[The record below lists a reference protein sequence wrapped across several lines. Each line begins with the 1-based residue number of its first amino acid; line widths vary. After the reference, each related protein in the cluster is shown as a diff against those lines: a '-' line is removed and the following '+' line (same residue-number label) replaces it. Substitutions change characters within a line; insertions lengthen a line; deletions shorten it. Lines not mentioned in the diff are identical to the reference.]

1 MLSDLILTVISD
13 DKPGIVEALASAVKT
28 HNGNWL
34 ESRLTQLAGKF
45 AGVVRVQVDE
55 NQRQALTDALR
66 NLRDKGINVII
77 EASSGSQARAEGVRE
92 AGFHAVGPD
101 RPGIV
106 RELSHIFSEAKINV
120 TEMNTR
126 YSSMPYSGE
135 PLFEAEGRVHI
146 PAGVQLHDIQ
156 EKLENVAHELAID
169 ISIEPLDQL

>member
-1 MLSDLILTVISD
+1 MLSDLILTVVSD
-13 DKPGIVEALASAVKT
+13 DKPGIVEALANTVKT
-28 HNGNWL
+28 HHGNWL

-45 AGVVRVQVDE
+45 AGVIRVQVDE
-55 NQRQALTDALR
+55 AQRQALTEALR
-66 NLRDKGINVII
+66 GLRDKGINIII
-77 EASSGSQARAEGVRE
+77 EVSSGSQALAEDLRE
-92 AGFHAVGPD
+92 ASFHAVGPD

-146 PAGVQLHDIQ
+146 PGNVQLHDIQ
-156 EKLENVAHELAID
+156 EKLEKVAHELAID
-169 ISIEPLDQL
+169 ISIESLS

>member
-1 MLSDLILTVISD
+1 MLADLILTIISD
-13 DKPGIVEALASAVKT
+13 DKPGIVEALANTVKT
-28 HNGNWL
+28 HHGNWL

-45 AGVVRVQVDE
+45 AGVVRIQVDE
-55 NQRQALTDALR
+55 AHYQVLTDALR
-66 NLRDKGINVII
+66 SLRDKGINVII
-77 EASSGSQARAEGVRE
+77 EVSSGSPSVVEGLKE
-92 AGFHAVGPD
+92 ASFHAVGPD

-146 PAGVQLHDIQ
+146 PAGVQLYDIQ
-156 EKLENVAHELAID
+156 EQLENVAHELAID
-169 ISIEPLDQL
+169 ISIEALDQG

>member
-1 MLSDLILTVISD
+1 MLSDLILTIVSD
-13 DKPGIVEALASAVKT
+13 DKPGIVEALANTVKT

-55 NQRQALTDALR
+55 SGRQDLSNALR
-66 NLRDKGINVII
+66 NLRDQGINIII
-77 EASSGSQARAEGVRE
+77 EASNPASLGAEDMKE
-92 AGFHAVGPD
+92 ASFHAVGPD

-106 RELSHIFSEAKINV
+106 RELSHIFSEARINV

-135 PLFEAEGRVHI
+135 PLFEAEGRVQI

-156 EKLENVAHELAID
+156 EKLEDVAHSLAID
-169 ISIEPLDQL
+169 ISLESLD

>member
-1 MLSDLILTVISD
+1 MLSDLILTVVSD
-13 DKPGIVEALASAVKT
+13 DKPGIVEALANTVKA

-45 AGVVRVQVDE
+45 AGVVRIQVDE
-55 NQRQALTDALR
+55 AQRQPLTDALR
-66 NLRDKGINVII
+66 ALRDKGINIII
-77 EASSGSQARAEGVRE
+77 EASTGNPATTEDFRE
-92 AGFHAVGPD
+92 ASFHAVGPD

-120 TEMNTR
+120 TEMDTR

-135 PLFEAEGRVHI
+135 PLFEAEGRVQI
-146 PAGVQLHDIQ
+146 PTSVQLHDIQ

-169 ISIEPLDQL
+169 ISIEALN

>member
-1 MLSDLILTVISD
+1 MLSDLILTIVSD
-13 DKPGIVEALASAVKT
+13 DKPGIVEALANTVKT

-55 NQRQALTDALR
+55 SNRQQLSNALR
-66 NLRDKGINVII
+66 NLRDQGINIII
-77 EASSGSQARAEGVRE
+77 ETSSPASPGAEDIRE
-92 AGFHAVGPD
+92 ASFHAVGPD

-106 RELSHIFSEAKINV
+106 RELSHIFSEARINV

-156 EKLENVAHELAID
+156 EKLEEVAHALAID
-169 ISIEPLDQL
+169 ISLEAFN

>member
-1 MLSDLILTVISD
+1 MLSDLILTVVSD
-13 DKPGIVEALASAVKT
+13 DKPGIVEALANTIKN

-45 AGVVRVQVDE
+45 AGVIRVQVHE
-55 NQRQALTDALR
+55 GERQELSEALR
-66 NLRDKGINVII
+66 GLRDQGINIII
-77 EASSGSQARAEGVRE
+77 EASNASETSLGDAKE
-92 AGFHAVGPD
+92 ASFHAVGPD

-120 TEMNTR
+120 TEMDTR

-146 PAGVQLHDIQ
+146 PKGVQLHDIQ
-156 EKLENVAHELAID
+156 EKLEDAANTLAID
-169 ISIEPLDQL
+169 ISIEPLN